1 MDPVNLAMFL
11 VAAVIIAITPGP
23 GILYVAARSLS
34 GGRIVGLASS
44 LGTGIGGFA
53 HVIAGAVGVSALVL
67 ASAELFTVLKL
78 IGAAYL
84 VFLGWRAFREAD
96 APIDADASPATDRLQ
111 ALREG
116 VVVEALNPKTAAFFL
131 AFIPQFVDPAA
142 GDVAWQFVLL
152 GTISVVLNTGVDV
165 VVVMLAMSIRR
176 RLAAYA
182 GVVRSIRRM
191 SAAMLCLLGLTLAL
205 ARRP

>member
-1 MDPVNLAMFL
+1 MDPANLAMFL
-11 VAAVIIAITPGP
+11 VAAVVIAITPGP

-53 HVIAGAVGVSALVL
+53 HVIAGAIGVSALVL

-84 VFLGWRAFREAD
+84 VLLGWRAFREAD
-96 APIDADASPATDRLQ
+96 APIDAHARPATDRLQ

-165 VVVMLAMSIRR
+165 LVVLLAMSIRS
-176 RLAAYA
+176 RLAAHA
-182 GVVRSIRRM
+182 AIVASVRRL
-191 SAAMLCLLGLTLAL
+191 SAAMLCVLGLSLAL